1 MAGEERDL
9 TNRDDSRP
17 VRVKVDNVKKI
28 YNTRNGEMVALNG
41 VTLDIHDNEF
51 ICVVGPSG
59 CGKSTLLNIIAG
71 LLEPTSGAV
80 YCNGKEVKGT
90 GTDRGVV
97 FQQYA
102 LFPWLTVKKN
112 VMFALEMRGIKGK
125 QAEEEAMKYLEMVQ
139 LEKFAEHYPKE
150 LSGGMKQRV
159 VIAIALACTPEI
171 LLADEPTT
179 ALDVTIQ
186 AQVLDMVGVE
196 NAVVV
201 EDVSNKGGGNVISLE
216 QLYNFDPD
224 VILFADG
231 SIYDTVTDD
240 SAWSQLTAISTGK
253 YYEVPC
259 SPYSWLSGPP
269 SMNMILGVWWL
280 GNLIYPEIY
289 DYDMAEMTQEFYK
302 TLWGYE
308 LSSDEV
314 TALLANS
321 TLKAAQ

>member
-1 MAGEERDL
+1 MLGSL
-9 TNRDDSRP
+9 
-17 VRVKVDNVKKI
+17 
-28 YNTRNGEMVALNG
+28 L
-41 VTLDIHDNEF
+41 
-51 ICVVGPSG
+51 SG
-59 CGKSTLLNIIAG
+59 KA
-71 LLEPTSGAV
+71 
-80 YCNGKEVKGT
+80 
-90 GTDRGVV
+90 DRG
-97 FQQYA
+97 Q
-102 LFPWLTVKKN
+102 
-112 VMFALEMRGIKGK
+112 E
-125 QAEEEAMKYLEMVQ
+125 
-139 LEKFAEHYPKE
+139 
-150 LSGGMKQRV
+150 
-159 VIAIALACTPEI
+159 
-171 LLADEPTT
+171 LADLVDRTT
-179 ALDVTIQ
+179 TMAAENSAKITDDMRVRAMYTTGEDGLGTNAAGSIQ

-216 QLYNFDPD
+216 HLYNFDPD